1 MTEDFVL
8 ELAVGGFVEIS
19 GKKHPSRASRLAI
32 LADGTTAPVLL
43 LLGRKRYVKITRE
56 QVLYWIDGDPSN
68 ETLAN
73 VGLATRSATGRRP
86 RSSYGAPS
94 GTREYM
100 KAWREKNGERVR
112 AAQKRWRASRETSVS
127 KPVVAPFEGD
137 DPVLDQLR
145 RLVGEE

>member
-1 MTEDFVL
+1 
-8 ELAVGGFVEIS
+8 
-19 GKKHPSRASRLAI
+19 
-32 LADGTTAPVLL
+32 
-43 LLGRKRYVKITRE
+43 
-56 QVLYWIDGDPSN
+56 
-68 ETLAN
+68 
-73 VGLATRSATGRRP
+73 
-86 RSSYGAPS
+86 
-94 GTREYM
+94 M